1 MKWDLWNEVI
11 NHYEAKG
18 VNSDYENIVS
28 VTKKKLKD
36 TYRSEVFRESLAYIR
51 NEGSLDE
58 KIRSYFMGI
67 YKCRLYSHLIK
78 IIQLMYRLKCN
89 F

>member
-28 VTKKKLKD
+28 VTKK
-36 TYRSEVFRESLAYIR
+36 
-51 NEGSLDE
+51 N
-58 KIRSYFMGI
+58 
-67 YKCRLYSHLIK
+67 
-78 IIQLMYRLKCN
+78 
-89 F
+89 